1 MSLFI
6 LVASFCLS
14 FVIYYNYQIISDT
27 EFSNLVLR
35 TGTFL
40 FAIFTG
46 FFIARQ
52 GTRYSSIRE
61 QITSFDGEIS
71 AIYRK
76 FGHISKAAQNT
87 FSKIIT
93 KHYKKILNNNSW
105 DYNFTH
111 KSSTLLDTHNLI
123 QKTVKDKVFGTLKN
137 FSIQRVLVSLE
148 NLQVTRKKM
157 VALHKERIPTF
168 QWALIY
174 FLASILLI
182 TVATISSEGIIFKS
196 ALKASFSSGVILII
210 ILLHRF
216 DNLHFFGGIIGE
228 KSAQDVLDILK
239 GKK

>member
-6 LVASFCLS
+6 LALS
-14 FVIYYNYQIISDT
+14 FLFSFFIYYNYQIISDN
-27 EFSNLVLR
+27 EFSNLILR

-61 QITSFDGEIS
+61 QITSFDGEMS
-71 AIYRK
+71 GMYRK
-76 FGHISKAAQNT
+76 FGHISKVSQNN
-87 FSKIIT
+87 FSKII
-93 KHYKKILNNNSW
+93 KKYYKKILDNHSW

-111 KSSTLLDTHNLI
+111 KSSTLIDTHELI
-123 QKTVKDKVFGTLKN
+123 QKTVKDKTFGTLKN

-148 NLQVTRKKM
+148 NLQRIRKKM
-157 VALHKERIPTF
+157 VALYEERIPVV
-168 QWALIY
+168 QWVLIY
-174 FLASILLI
+174 FLAIILLV

-196 ALKASFSSGVILII
+196 ALKASLSSVIILII
-210 ILLHRF
+210 LVLHRF
-216 DNLHFFGGIIGE
+216 DNLHFFEGTIGE
-228 KSAQDVLDILK
+228 KSGRDVMDILK